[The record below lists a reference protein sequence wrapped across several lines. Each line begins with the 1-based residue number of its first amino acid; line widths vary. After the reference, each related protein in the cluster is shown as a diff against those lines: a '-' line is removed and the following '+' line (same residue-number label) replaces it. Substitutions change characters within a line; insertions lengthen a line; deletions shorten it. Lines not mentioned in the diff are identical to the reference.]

1 MSHVLFVHGTDDALV
16 NRLVD
21 RGVAL
26 FRVFHRLTPT
36 ETHTRVACSVTVFP
50 SQFCSAPQVFASQ
63 EGYTCGVGTWF
74 YEGTVGTEALQRL
87 SRAAARDLVIP
98 EAALRALDGW
108 FALLLFKD
116 REAALIT
123 DRLGEFH
130 VYSASIGGHTVVST
144 SSMVL
149 AALTGARWD
158 PDGCRQFLAIGSILE
173 PSRTLFRGV
182 TKLAPASRYRFLNGA
197 LRSAT
202 PYWSVA
208 SVAWPAMDPAGNAVV
223 LASELRKAVST
234 VLRSFPRPVF
244 DLSGGFDTRGVLGAT
259 LQLGADADFV
269 VNGDAGDTDVVASL
283 RLAREFGLR
292 HTHSSRASSSAAEL
306 WHRAKASLPLCDGE
320 QDILYYAPILK
331 NHSKRFADGFDS
343 TVNGNAGEVA
353 HGHWWEVLFPFA
365 GASRFDSR
373 LVATRRGVSNDQ
385 TRGLMDHAFPQDLTE
400 YLAGVIDEIN
410 KDLQGHPNTAKM
422 DNVYVTLWEQRFYGR
437 TISATSHLW
446 PIISPYAFRGP
457 LEAALSASYATRVRR
472 RMIRRMIEHQSP
484 KLAGLPT
491 AGRYPAAPLRLSNAH
506 RFWPAAS
513 EYGTLA
519 ARRVLRN
526 LGVHGRPRSVL
537 LPGDSGRR
545 GALKELRQ
553 LDEVMDCTDLT
564 RMATRDLYNG
574 KVLSGV
580 LAQDAHVAFGRVLT
594 LELLARALLRAP
606 STRTSNIGI
615 SQNVPPKVRSVPVT
629 ANVSA

>member
-1 MSHVLFVHGTDDALV
+1 M
-16 NRLVD
+16 
-21 RGVAL
+21 
-26 FRVFHRLTPT
+26 
-36 ETHTRVACSVTVFP
+36 
-50 SQFCSAPQVFASQ
+50 
-63 EGYTCGVGTWF
+63 GTWF
-74 YEGTVGTEALQRL
+74 YDGTVGTEALRRL
-87 SRAAARDLVIP
+87 SRAAARDLAIP
-98 EAALRALDGW
+98 ELALRALDGW

-116 REAALIT
+116 REAELIT

-130 VYSASIGGHTVVST
+130 VYASSIDGHTVVST

-202 PYWSVA
+202 RYWSVA
-208 SVAWPAMDPAGNAVV
+208 SVAWPATDPPGNAFV

-234 VLRSFPRPVF
+234 VLRNFPRPVF
-244 DLSGGFDTRGVLGAT
+244 DLTGGFDTRGLLGAT
-259 LQLGADADFV
+259 LQLGADMDFV
-269 VNGDAGDTDVVASL
+269 VNGDAGDHDVVASL

-292 HTHSSRASSSAAEL
+292 HIHSSRASSSAAEL
-306 WHRAKASLPLCDGE
+306 WDRAKASLPLCDGE
-320 QDILYYAPILK
+320 QDVLYYAPTLK
-331 NHSKRFADGFDS
+331 THSLFAERFDS
-343 TVNGNAGEVA
+343 TVNGVAGEVA
-353 HGHWWEVLFPFA
+353 HGHWWELLFPFA

-373 LVATRRGVSNDQ
+373 LVAERRGVGNDQ
-385 TRGLMDHAFPQDLTE
+385 THGLMDHAFTQDLTE
-400 YLAGVIDEIN
+400 YLAGVIEEIN

-446 PIISPYAFRGP
+446 PTISPYAFRGP

-491 AGRYPAAPLRLSNAH
+491 AGRYPASPLRLSNAH

-513 EYGTLA
+513 EFGTLA

-537 LPGDSGRR
+537 LPGDAGRR
-545 GALKELRQ
+545 EALKEFRQ
-553 LDEVMDCTDLT
+553 LDEVMDCTDPA
-564 RMATRDLYNG
+564 RMTTRDLYNA
-574 KVLSGV
+574 KMLSGV
-580 LAQDAHVAFGRVLT
+580 LAQDAHVAFGRILT
-594 LELLARALLRAP
+594 LELLARALLRKP
-606 STRTSNIGI
+606 
-615 SQNVPPKVRSVPVT
+615 
-629 ANVSA
+629 